1 MTMDDAVHHA
11 KALQKQKPLIDG
23 HNDIAFQYML
33 QASLNLSN
41 IDIAQHQPGLHTDIP
56 RLREGGVGGQFWSV
70 YLPPSDQGERDVQ
83 GTIWQMDLIHNM
95 VSRYPDAFKMALT
108 ADDVEDAHD
117 GGRIGSIIG
126 IEGGH
131 LINNSLATLR
141 ILYDLGARYMT
152 LAHFKNTPWADS
164 ATDTPRANGLTNFG
178 REVVREMNR
187 LGMLVD
193 LSHVSTATMND
204 ALDVTAAPVIYSHS
218 SARALT
224 DVPRNVPDVVLK
236 RLPGNGGVVMVA
248 FVPFFVTKEEPN
260 FVPPP
265 MAGANEGPE
274 AVTASLKRWLEE
286 NPPPQTTL
294 ADVADHIDHIR
305 DVAGIDH
312 VGLGSDFDGMPS
324 HETVPQGLEDVSKY
338 PMLVAELVRRGY
350 NDEDVMK
357 VMGGNVLRVMRG
369 AEAAASDLR
378 QRRRPSEATI
388 EELDGERDPRA
399 TA

>member
-1 MTMDDAVHHA
+1 MDDAVHHA
-11 KALQKQKPLIDG
+11 KALQKQLPLIDG

-56 RLREGGVGGQFWSV
+56 RLREGGVGGQFWSAYV
-70 YLPPSDQGERDVQ
+70 PPSGQGERDVQ
-83 GTIWQMDLIHNM
+83 GTIWQIDLIHNM
-95 VSRYPDAFKMALT
+95 ASRYPDTFKMALT

-141 ILYDLGARYMT
+141 IFYELGARYMT

-193 LSHVSTATMND
+193 LSHVSPATMND
-204 ALDVTAAPVIYSHS
+204 ALDVTEAPVIYSHS

-265 MAGANEGPE
+265 MAGASEGPE
-274 AVTASLKRWLEE
+274 AVVASLKRWLEE

-305 DVAGIDH
+305 DVSGIDH

-350 NDEDVMK
+350 SDEDVLK

-369 AEAAASDLR
+369 AEDAASDLR
-378 QRRRPSEATI
+378 QGRRPSEATI
-388 EELDGERDPRA
+388 EELDGERPPPSA
-399 TA
+399 G

>member
-11 KALQKQKPLIDG
+11 KALQKQLPLIDG

-33 QASLNLSN
+33 QASLKLSN

-56 RLREGGVGGQFWSV
+56 RLREGGVGGQFWSAYV
-70 YLPPSDQGERDVQ
+70 PPSGQGERDVQ

-95 VSRYPDAFKMALT
+95 ASRYPDAFKMALT

-131 LINNSLATLR
+131 MINNSLATLR
-141 ILYDLGARYMT
+141 IFYELGARYMT

-193 LSHVSTATMND
+193 LSHVSPATMND
-204 ALDVTAAPVIYSHS
+204 ALDVTEAPVIYSHS

-265 MAGANEGPE
+265 MPGANEGSE
-274 AVTASLKRWLEE
+274 AVVASLKRWLEE

-350 NDEDVMK
+350 SDEDVLK

-378 QRRRPSEATI
+378 PRRRPSEATI
-388 EELDGERDPRA
+388 EELDGEQADE
-399 TA
+399 

>member
-1 MTMDDAVHHA
+1 MDDAVQHA
-11 KALQKQKPLIDG
+11 KMLQKRMPLIDG

-56 RLREGGVGGQFWSV
+56 RLREGGVGGQFWSAYV
-70 YLPPSDQGERDVQ
+70 PPSDRGEVDVQ
-83 GTIWQMDLIHNM
+83 GAMWQMDLIHNM
-95 VSRYPDAFKMALT
+95 MDRYPETFKMALT
-108 ADDVEDAHD
+108 ADDVEDAHE
-117 GGRIGSIIG
+117 GGRIGSLIG
-126 IEGGH
+126 VEGGH
-131 LINNSLATLR
+131 MINNSLATLR
-141 ILYDLGARYMT
+141 IFYDLGARYMT
-152 LAHFKNTPWADS
+152 LAHFKNTDWADS

-193 LSHVSTATMND
+193 LSHVSPATMNN
-204 ALDVTAAPVIYSHS
+204 ALDVAEAPVIYSHS

-224 DVPRNVPDVVLK
+224 DVPRNVPDEVLK

-265 MAGANEGPE
+265 MPEPSEGPQ
-274 AVTASLKRWLEE
+274 ALAALHQRWLEE
-286 NPPPQTTL
+286 NPPPQTSL

-312 VGLGSDFDGMPS
+312 VGLGSDFDGMPN
-324 HETVPQGLEDVSKY
+324 HTTVPQGLEDVSKY
-338 PMLVAELVRRGY
+338 PMLTAELVRRGY
-350 NDEDVMK
+350 SDEDVLK
-357 VMGGNVLRVMRG
+357 VMGGNVLRVLRG
-369 AEAAASDLR
+369 AEAMSSDLQR
-378 QRRRPSEATI
+378 QRRPSEARI
-388 EELDGERDPRA
+388 EELDE
-399 TA
+399 

>member
-1 MTMDDAVHHA
+1 MDDAVQHA
-11 KALQKQKPLIDG
+11 KTLQKRMPLIDG

-33 QASLNLSN
+33 QASLNLSH

-56 RLREGGVGGQFWSV
+56 RLREGGVGGQFWSAYV
-70 YLPPSDQGERDVQ
+70 PPSDRGEVDVQ
-83 GTIWQMDLIHNM
+83 GTMWQMDLIHNM
-95 VSRYPDAFKMALT
+95 MDRYPETFKMALT
-108 ADDVEDAHD
+108 ADDVEDAHE
-117 GGRIGSIIG
+117 GGRIGSLIG
-126 IEGGH
+126 VEGGH
-131 LINNSLATLR
+131 MINNSLATLR
-141 ILYDLGARYMT
+141 IFYDLGARYMT
-152 LAHFKNTPWADS
+152 LAHFKNTDWADS
-164 ATDTPRANGLTNFG
+164 ATDTPQANGLTNFG

-193 LSHVSTATMND
+193 LSHVSTDTMNN
-204 ALDVTAAPVIYSHS
+204 ALDVAEAPVIYSHS

-224 DVPRNVPDVVLK
+224 NVPRNVPDEVLK

-265 MAGANEGPE
+265 MPEPSEGPQ
-274 AVTASLKRWLEE
+274 ALAASHQRWLEE

-324 HETVPQGLEDVSKY
+324 HTTVPQGLEDVSKY
-338 PMLVAELVRRGY
+338 PMLTAELVRRGY
-350 NDEDVMK
+350 SDEDVLK
-357 VMGGNVLRVMRG
+357 VMGGNVLRVLRG
-369 AEAAASDLR
+369 AEAMSSDLQR
-378 QRRRPSEATI
+378 QRRPSEARI
-388 EELDGERDPRA
+388 EELDE
-399 TA
+399 